1 VGLEDHRRDLKE
13 GRAVAVVTVQIGHN
27 VRRYVTFEIKD
38 ATPDEILL
46 LRDAEQNDWQPE
58 VYALLSSMDEAG
70 RLTEV
75 EEDYED
81 GPEVF
86 SEHAEPN
93 IIGVEDDQ

>member
-1 VGLEDHRRDLKE
+1 M
-13 GRAVAVVTVQIGHN
+13 ATVEIGHN

-38 ATPDEILL
+38 ATPDEILRL
-46 LRDAEQNDWQPE
+46 KEAEQNDWQPE
-58 VYALLSSMDEAG
+58 VYALLSAMDEAG

-75 EEDYED
+75 EEYHED

-93 IIGVEDDQ
+93 IISVEDDR